1 MKKSQSRIRRACPPA
16 LAALLSC
23 TLAGSAAAG
32 DAPPPEPSMDALRQ
46 MLIEQ
51 TQRLDALRR
60 QMEQEQARLETLR
73 HAVGL
78 ERLRTLRAAGPGEPA
93 AAAADTPQPVGQRP
107 PPKKPADTP
116 PVAQIFDQP
125 GILTQPGTLIL
136 EPSLQYSYASTN
148 RVALVGYTVIPALT
162 IGLIDVREVKRN
174 TWTAAL
180 TARTGLT
187 NRLEVE
193 AKIPWVYRSDESI
206 SRPIA
211 TPSSND
217 QVFNTTGSGIGDVEF
232 TARYQLNP
240 TVANEPIY
248 VASLRF
254 KTRTGSDQFDT
265 TTLIVP
271 GFQGLGLLRD
281 LPTGSGFYSIQPGLT
296 FLFPSDP
303 VVFFGGIN
311 YQYSF
316 ERSNLK
322 LRQNDGQ
329 GNITVTNLDTVQPG
343 GVFGFNFGM
352 GLALNDRSSFSIGYD
367 HASVGRTRIN
377 GREDP
382 LGVRVQ
388 LGTLIFGYAY
398 RLSPERALNVS
409 LGVGVTRD
417 TPDLTL
423 TLRMPFTL

>member
-1 MKKSQSRIRRACPPA
+1 MKNTQSRIRRACPPA
-16 LAALLSC
+16 MAALLSC
-23 TLAGSAAAG
+23 TVAGTAAAQ
-32 DAPPPEPSMDALRQ
+32 DTPAQAPTMDQLRQ

-51 TQRLDALRR
+51 TRRLDDLRS
-60 QMEQEQARLETLR
+60 QMEQEQSRLDDLR
-73 HAVGL
+73 REVGL

-93 AAAADTPQPVGQRP
+93 AANPPQPVGQRP
-107 PPKKPADTP
+107 PEKTPADSP

-193 AKIPWVYRSDESI
+193 AKIPWVYRSDDSI

-217 QVFNTTGSGIGDVEF
+217 QVFNTTGSDIGDVEF

-303 VVFFGGIN
+303 VVFFGGLN

-322 LRQNDGQ
+322 LRQDDGQ
-329 GNITVTNLDTVQPG
+329 GNITVTNLDKVQPG

-352 GLALNDRSSFSIGYD
+352 GLALNDRSSFSVGYD
-367 HASVGRTRIN
+367 HASVGVTRIN
-377 GREDP
+377 GRDDP

-388 LGTLIFGYAY
+388 LGTLMFGYAY
-398 RLSPERALNVS
+398 RLAPDRAVNVS